1 MTVVT
6 AQQARRRLAALVD
19 EVAQSREPVVVTGA
33 HHKAVLISEADYAS
47 LRETLDLCAIP
58 GMAES
63 IKEGLAT
70 PASEMSDDLDW

>member
-6 AQQARRRLAALVD
+6 TQQARRRLAALVD
-19 EVAQSREPVVVTGA
+19 EVAQSRRPVIITGA
-33 HHKAVLISEADYAS
+33 QHKAVLISEADYES
-47 LRETLDLCAIP
+47 LRETHELSAIP

-70 PASEMSDDLDW
+70 PASEMSDELDW